1 MTIQTNAQEAKPNP
15 MLKARDVAA
24 LLNVSASHVWAMC
37 REGQLAYVQIGSR
50 NIRIAQSDV
59 DEFLTEQRTR
69 GSR

>member
-1 MTIQTNAQEAKPNP
+1 MTSQTTHETKPNP
-15 MLKARDVAA
+15 MLTAHDVAA
-24 LLNVSASHVWAMC
+24 LLNVSASHVWEMC
-37 REGQLAYVQIGSR
+37 KKGKMAYIQIGSR

>member
-1 MTIQTNAQEAKPNP
+1 MTNQTNAQQAKPNP

-24 LLNVSASHVWAMC
+24 LLNVSASHVWEMC
-37 REGQLAYVQIGSR
+37 RQGRLAYVQIGSR

-59 DEFLTEQRTR
+59 DEFLTEQRTI

>member
-1 MTIQTNAQEAKPNP
+1 MTSQTNAQEGQANP

-24 LLNVSASHVWAMC
+24 LLNVSASHVWEMC
-37 REGQLAYVQIGSR
+37 RQGRLAYVQIGSR

-59 DEFLTEQRTR
+59 DEFLTEQRTI